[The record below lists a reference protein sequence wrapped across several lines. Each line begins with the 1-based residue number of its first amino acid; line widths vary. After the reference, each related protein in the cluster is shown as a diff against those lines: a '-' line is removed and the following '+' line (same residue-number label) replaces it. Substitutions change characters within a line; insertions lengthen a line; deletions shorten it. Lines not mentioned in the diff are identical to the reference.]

1 MKNEVESMPY
11 TKVQSG
17 ELAGS
22 ATAAQMPDIP
32 CRRVMFIAMVA
43 NPTNVY
49 IGGAGVTVP
58 DASTDTT
65 SGIPLDAGDATPWFP
80 IDNLNR
86 FYYIGDSA
94 DDELIYLALG

>member
-1 MKNEVESMPY
+1 MKNQVESVVY
-11 TKVQSG
+11 DSVKSG

-32 CRRVMFIAMVA
+32 CKRVMFIAMVA

-49 IGGAGVTVP
+49 IGGPGVTVP

-65 SGIPLDAGDATPWFP
+65 SGIPLDAGDASPWFP
-80 IDNLNR
+80 VNNLNR

-94 DDELIYLALG
+94 DDEILYLALA